1 MMACHCRRSRVL
13 LTRSILTSTLTSTLM
28 LLAFSGC
35 PKPPDF
41 PSGEAANAVGEGEAE
56 EGFPELEPY
65 DPPALA
71 DLDATAQWKDR
82 PVLDAM
88 NEFRKLKDGVP
99 QLVSVDE
106 ALKLKNNSE
115 EDNEKILSALG
126 RPPAEEKEVNSDA
139 QINRHLFGDIKTTNP
154 LLQSSTSDADVLGLS
169 AIGFFS
175 FDWKLQPFAP
185 SETVVSW
192 QTSQD
197 QLYDKVVIR
206 DDLVWSDGKPIT
218 AYDVMFSFQTIMNPK
233 IPIPAVRT
241 GMDKVRWVQ
250 AYDDHTFVI
259 FHKEALATNV
269 WNCNFPIIP
278 KHIYENSI
286 PKDLTLT
293 DSDYHQKY
301 EQNPVS
307 GGPFRIVKRVK
318 GQEILLERRE
328 DWYLRD
334 GKQVRPKPNFKQVR
348 FRVIED
354 ATTARLALNDGQID
368 EMELQARQWVEQTND
383 DAFYARNVKVRGVQ
397 WVYYYFGWNMQTPL
411 FKDLRVR
418 QAMSY
423 AVNYDQILKKLNY
436 GLYEQSTG
444 EFPEGNWA
452 APTVPRQP
460 YVQDLAK
467 AEALLKEAGWT
478 DSDGDGIRDKK
489 INGKTVKFEFAIM
502 CNNEQSRIDICASL
516 AESLNRLGIL
526 CTVKPTEF
534 TVLQQNATDHKYE
547 AMFGGWGTGTDPS
560 TLENLWKTGESR
572 NYGGYSNKRVD
583 ELFALGQKEYD
594 QEKRAEYYREID
606 QILWEDQPYTWLY
619 SRSAFY
625 AFNKKLRGY
634 MFSPR
639 GPYHYSPGFDSIWMV
654 AAP

>member
-1 MMACHCRRSRVL
+1 MMACHCRHSRVL
-13 LTRSILTSTLTSTLM
+13 LTSTLLTSTLALLM
-28 LLAFSGC
+28 FSGC

-65 DPPALA
+65 DPPTLA
-71 DLDATAQWKDR
+71 DLDASAQWKDR
-82 PVLDAM
+82 PVLNAM
-88 NEFRKLKDGVP
+88 DEFRKLKEGVP
-99 QLVSVDE
+99 QLISVEE

-126 RPPAEEKEVNSDA
+126 RPAASEKEVNSDA

-192 QTSQD
+192 QTSKD

-218 AYDVMFSFQTIMNPK
+218 AHDVMFSFQTIMNPK

-259 FHKEALATNV
+259 FHKDALATNV

-278 KHIYENSI
+278 QHIYENSI
-286 PKDLTLT
+286 PKDLTMT

-307 GGPFRIVKRVK
+307 GGPYRIVKRVK

-452 APTVPRQP
+452 APAVPRKP

-478 DSDGDGIRDKK
+478 DSDGDGIRDQK

-502 CNNEQSRIDICASL
+502 CNNEQSRIDICTSL

-594 QEKRAEYYREID
+594 QTKRAEYYREID

-639 GPYHYSPGFDSIWMV
+639 GPYHYSPGFDSVWTV